1 MNAEFIC
8 RDGLN
13 YFVRDMNHRGYGLNL
28 GYYHWNPEGNFTVVR
43 LLPVREKRVVLNRE
57 EAEAYLKA
65 NASWYH

>member
-8 RDGLN
+8 RDGRN
-13 YFVRDMNHRGYGLNL
+13 YFVRNMNHHGYGLDL
-28 GYYHWNPEGNFTVVR
+28 GYYHWNPEGNCTVVR
-43 LLPVREKRVVLNRE
+43 LLPVREKLVVHNRE